1 MPVVMQLTRKLSERP
16 RARVRDAVAVRSF
29 QGQADVEVWLDL
41 RRRAFARQPLG
52 VRDWDASDFQREFI
66 EKSWWR
72 PEAMWFA
79 ETRPLLLPARP
90 VGTVTLAYRGD
101 LPDAK
106 PVVHWLAVLP
116 SHRRRGIGRL
126 LMATLEAAVW
136 DAGLRQVW
144 LETHGQWAEAVRL
157 YQALGYEPARE

>member
-1 MPVVMQLTRKLSERP
+1 MQLTRKLIERP
-16 RARVRDAVAVRSF
+16 RVPALDTVGVRAY
-29 QGQADVEVWLDL
+29 QGQPDIEAWLDL

-66 EKSWWR
+66 EKPWWR

-79 ETRPLLLPARP
+79 ETQTLLLPAKP
-90 VGTVTLAYRGD
+90 IGTVTLAYRGD
-101 LPDAK
+101 LPQAK

-116 SHRRRGIGRL
+116 SQRRRGIGGL

-136 DAGLRQVW
+136 DAGGRQVW

-157 YQALGYEPARE
+157 YEALGYEPARD